1 MNWTEISISLAED
14 RSSDNVRGWAKK
26 LADERPDMKGILPLL
41 QAEHPVG
48 MRTSW
53 MLGALSE
60 TAPEMLFPL
69 LPRLFELR
77 HTCLY
82 AGYDRSLA
90 KWLSLAGV
98 PESIEGEAADQMFN
112 WLIDPQIKV
121 AVKVYSMSAL
131 ADLCKKY
138 PELQSE
144 LRTILEEQFK
154 DGSAAFKSRS
164 RRVLKQLDKQGISPT
179 P

>member
-1 MNWTEISISLAED
+1 MNWTNLGNSLQED
-14 RSSDNVRGWAKK
+14 RSSENVRAWASQ
-26 LADERPDMKGILPLL
+26 LAKEKPDMTGIFPLL
-41 QAEHPVG
+41 TADHPLG

-60 TAPEMLFPL
+60 IAPTLLFPI
-69 LPRLFELR
+69 LPKLFELR
-77 HTCLY
+77 HVCDY

-98 PESIEGEAADQMFN
+98 PESIEGEVTDQLFS
-112 WLIDPQIKV
+112 WLIDPKIKV

-144 LRTILEEQFK
+144 LRLILEEQFP
-154 DGSAAFKSRS
+154 DGSAGFKSRA
-164 RRVLKQLDKQGISPT
+164 RKVLAQLDKLHLS
-179 P
+179 